1 MMVRVQLLK
10 FVFLS
15 LLFFGAACVPKDAAP
30 NFSMGK
36 TIKISGSDS
45 MLLLT
50 RKWTEEFMK
59 EYPGISIY
67 TYGGGTARGLKELL
81 DREVQI
87 CAASR
92 PMRPSEIRQMAEVFG
107 SVGVTHSVAKEAISI
122 YVHPSNPIKDFT
134 LLQLRGI
141 FTGSIKNWSELGGA
155 DREIQV
161 LTRSPN
167 SGTYL
172 YFLEHVLNEES
183 YSSSARVMNN
193 TKSIIDE
200 VRRNPNAIGYGGFA
214 YGADLRCSVEG
225 IYPTEESI
233 RGIKYPI
240 TRYLNLVTHSNP
252 TGETKLFLDWVVSS
266 RGQALAKATGY
277 VALW

>member
-1 MMVRVQLLK
+1 VFLVHLLK
-10 FVFLS
+10 YVLFIGLFVI
-15 LLFFGAACVPKDAAP
+15 ACVPKDAVP
-30 NFSMGK
+30 NISKDK

-45 MLLLT
+45 MFLLT

-67 TYGGGTARGLKELL
+67 TYGGGTARGLKDLL

-92 PMRPSEIRQMAEVFG
+92 PLLPAEIRQMAEIFG

-122 YVHPSNPIKDFT
+122 YVHPSNPVKDFT
-134 LLQLRGI
+134 LLQLRKI

-155 DREIQV
+155 DQEIEV

-172 YFLEHVLNEES
+172 YFMEHVLNQES
-183 YSSSARVMNN
+183 YSRSARVMNN
-193 TKSIIDE
+193 TKSIIEE
-200 VRRNPNAIGYGGFA
+200 VGRNPNAIGYGGFA
-214 YGADLRCSVEG
+214 YGANLRCSVEG

-233 RGIKYPI
+233 RDKKYPI

-266 RGQALAKATGY
+266 RGQALVREAGY
-277 VALW
+277 LALW